1 MKLIIFLVLLG
12 LVGLFALQNLQ
23 VIQLVFFGG
32 ILTLKLP
39 VIVWLILFTLAGLL
53 TSLLLQVLTSYPR
66 SSAPQVPPRPTVP
79 PSPKPQPQPV
89 YKTKDPIFD
98 DWDLQQTSPAP
109 SPPTKETEIPEF
121 PRRKVE
127 EKTPSQEK
135 IPSHESPPT
144 TLQNETI
151 YPYTYREEEKSA
163 EKAAKPVY
171 DADYRVI
178 TPPYRSPDNPTP
190 VDDDSEEWV

>member
-53 TSLLLQVLTSYPR
+53 TSLLLQALTSYPR

-98 DWDLQQTSPAP
+98 DWDLQQTSPTP
-109 SPPTKETEIPEF
+109 SPPTKEAEIPEF

-127 EKTPSQEK
+127 EKTPLEEK
-135 IPSHESPPT
+135 IPTPPT

-163 EKAAKPVY
+163 QKATKPVY

-178 TPPYRSPDNPTP
+178 TPPYRPPDNSTP

>member
-53 TSLLLQVLTSYPR
+53 TSLLLQALTSYPR

-98 DWDLQQTSPAP
+98 DWDLQQTPPAP
-109 SPPTKETEIPEF
+109 SPPTKEAEIPEF

-163 EKAAKPVY
+163 QKATKPVY

-178 TPPYRSPDNPTP
+178 TPPYRSADNPTP